1 MLVVTANWAI
11 GDGTLWRR
19 PLRGLVSRAWG
30 VIQRSALRAG
40 FRHDGRYQPLERLD
54 IVFAGDT
61 FDLYASRHWATG
73 DVRPW
78 HRSTFAE
85 TARREVAA
93 SALRRA
99 VLLNKFA
106 RRLLNEGLVVPS
118 ATRQGRPHL
127 RHPTVVPV
135 SVTLLSGDRDGYLEP
150 PHNWPQGVHWANSW
164 SAGQWQVEHGQRF
177 DPLQNQSS
185 DHHEGPTL
193 IQSMH
198 ARLIAPFAVQV
209 ADFMPAAMDKLS
221 RSLRLLADCHPLD
234 VSAAF
239 WHRLLPRVTAG
250 DQTHVEKLTTCWR
263 RCVDNWQREARR
275 DQVDVPAHFDFLG
288 RFAASLVN
296 PPELDEAAALLAD
309 LCGKDAKHTTAPGRT
324 GEPGRTVK
332 PGRTGEPGISGL
344 VLGHLDEPVATRAW
358 GPAISCHCLGQPAV
372 TAVQGGVVAGETVGV
387 SLVQPLGI
395 PRQTAIP
402 RCLHVVDN
410 GVDERVE
417 PLDFT
422 EMSPGVTWQPEGPVV
437 GHPTR
442 MLPRSNEAA

>member
-209 ADFMPAAMDKLS
+209 ADLS
-221 RSLRLLADCHPLD
+221 LIH
-234 VSAAF
+234 
-239 WHRLLPRVTAG
+239 
-250 DQTHVEKLTTCWR
+250 
-263 RCVDNWQREARR
+263 
-275 DQVDVPAHFDFLG
+275 
-288 RFAASLVN
+288 
-296 PPELDEAAALLAD
+296 
-309 LCGKDAKHTTAPGRT
+309 
-324 GEPGRTVK
+324 
-332 PGRTGEPGISGL
+332 I
-344 VLGHLDEPVATRAW
+344 
-358 GPAISCHCLGQPAV
+358 
-372 TAVQGGVVAGETVGV
+372 
-387 SLVQPLGI
+387 
-395 PRQTAIP
+395 
-402 RCLHVVDN
+402 
-410 GVDERVE
+410 
-417 PLDFT
+417 
-422 EMSPGVTWQPEGPVV
+422 
-437 GHPTR
+437 
-442 MLPRSNEAA
+442 

>member
-263 RCVDNWQREARR
+263 RCVDDWQREARR

-309 LCGKDAKHTTAPGRT
+309 LCGKGAKHTAAPGRVRVSRGVQASQASPVLCSGT
-324 GEPGRTVK
+324 LMNLSPHVPGGQQFR
-332 PGRTGEPGISGL
+332 
-344 VLGHLDEPVATRAW
+344 ATAW
-358 GPAISCHCLGQPAV
+358 GSQQSPPCKVVLSQEKQLACHSFSHSAFPDKQQFHGACTLLI
-372 TAVQGGVVAGETVGV
+372 TASMNVLSHST
-387 SLVQPLGI
+387 
-395 PRQTAIP
+395 
-402 RCLHVVDN
+402 
-410 GVDERVE
+410 
-417 PLDFT
+417 
-422 EMSPGVTWQPEGPVV
+422 
-437 GHPTR
+437 
-442 MLPRSNEAA
+442 LPK